1 MVRRRYAP
9 CYSLG
14 RFLRGLTLFDK
25 PSASVTVKSIACS
38 FSVATSEGGTTCNLQ
53 EDEQIIA

>member
-14 RFLRGLTLFDK
+14 RFLRGLTLFDTT
-25 PSASVTVKSIACS
+25 SAAVTMESIACS
-38 FSVATSEGGTTCNLQ
+38 FCVATREGGVM
-53 EDEQIIA
+53 